1 MSDGRYVA
9 QAFENALTAL
19 GELNT
24 KTLIEAL
31 SHDGIVMSD
40 SNLTLEML
48 AQRVNVLL
56 GGEAASL
63 IIDRV
68 LMQLDQL
75 STAPTIRA

>member
-1 MSDGRYVA
+1 MSDGRCVA
-9 QAFENALTAL
+9 QAFENALATL
-19 GELNT
+19 GEPNT
-24 KTLIEAL
+24 KALIEAL